1 MVGLSALCVCL
12 HVYACVHVHVCLP
25 AMFMCLLFKSVHV
38 CSVFSLFCS
47 SPQLCVIHHVT
58 MVSVLLMTLA
68 SVLVDTV
75 GLHAV
80 SQVLLHQHI
89 IPTLHLLA

>member
-1 MVGLSALCVCL
+1 MCACTCVSACN
-12 HVYACVHVHVCLP
+12 VHVFIVHLC
-25 AMFMCLLFKSVHV
+25 MSVHM
-38 CSVFSLFCS
+38 SSLFCS
-47 SPQLCVIHHVT
+47 SLQLCVIHHVT

-89 IPTLHLLA
+89 IPILHLLA

>member
-1 MVGLSALCVCL
+1 
-12 HVYACVHVHVCLP
+12 
-25 AMFMCLLFKSVHV
+25 MCLLFMSVHV
-38 CSVFSLFCS
+38 CSRVLSFFCS
-47 SPQLCVIHHVT
+47 LPQLCVIRHVT

-80 SQVLLHQHI
+80 SQVLLHQYI
-89 IPTLHLLA
+89 IPILHLLA